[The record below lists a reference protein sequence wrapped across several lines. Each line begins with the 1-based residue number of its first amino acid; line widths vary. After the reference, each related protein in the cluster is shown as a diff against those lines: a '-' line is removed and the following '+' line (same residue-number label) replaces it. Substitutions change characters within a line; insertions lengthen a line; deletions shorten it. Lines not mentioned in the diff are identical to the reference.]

1 MAKIPENYLPPKD
14 LWPNYTYPEELKP
27 FLKEPTNLA
36 DVLLDRHIRAGLEN
50 QPAIYCGGKMVTY
63 GEVYEM
69 ANRLANALIDLG
81 VEKQDRVTL
90 RMVNSVEA
98 IVANFALQKIGAIP
112 VPTSP
117 LWSKDE
123 IAYVFNNAEAKFAFV
138 SYPLLEEAAKAKDN
152 LKFTKNFIVVGG
164 PADEVRSAGYLYFQ
178 DLVEK
183 GSNSRVCEDVSLD
196 DIGVI
201 LYTSGTTGFPKGVA
215 HFVKEVIAS
224 AYLVNKYVWRLVVGD
239 VLGGSAPVSFAA
251 GYGTFAIIPW
261 FGGAT
266 ISMMGRFT
274 PEGLMELIEKTRVT
288 VLTGLPTAYRRLLQ
302 FEDFDKYDISS
313 LRMCTSGGDALG
325 VETYKAWMEKT
336 GLPIYEGLGATEM
349 VHLITSNA
357 VNMKPKPGSIGVPIP
372 GYDIKVIDDNG
383 NECKPGEIGKLTVV
397 GPTGPLYWKPYEDN
411 NRLFEEQKKAVQNG
425 RIRLGD
431 AVYMDE
437 DGYIFFVSRESDM
450 IKSSGYRIGPGEVEE
465 ALKKHPAVKD
475 AGVIGSPDPVRGEIT
490 KAYIILNEGYE
501 PSEELAKEIVESCKE
516 YIAVYKL
523 PRAVCFCD
531 QLPVTP
537 TGKLL
542 RRVLKQ
548 WDKEDKYPTIR
559 ISQ

>member
-1 MAKIPENYLPPKD
+1 MGRIPENYLPPRE
-14 LWPNYTYPEELKP
+14 LWPSYNYPDELKP
-27 FLKEPTNLA
+27 FLKEPTNIA
-36 DVLLDRHIRAGLEN
+36 DILLDRHIRAGLEN
-50 QPAIYCGGKMVTY
+50 SPAIYFAGKKLTY
-63 GEVYEM
+63 GEVYEG
-69 ANRLANALIDLG
+69 ANRIANALKELG
-81 VEKQDRVTL
+81 VEPQDRIAL
-90 RMVNSVEA
+90 RMVNCPEA
-98 IVANFALQKIGAIP
+98 IIANFAIMKVGAIP

-123 IAYVFNNAEAKFAFV
+123 IGFVFNNAEAKYAFI
-138 SYPLLEEAAKAKDN
+138 SFPLLEEAEKAKDA
-152 LKFTKNFIVVGG
+152 LKYTKAFIVVGG
-164 PADEVRSAGYLYFQ
+164 NPQEVEARGHIPFSKL
-178 DLVEK
+178 LEK
-183 GSNSRVCEDVSLD
+183 GSSERVCEPMSLD

-215 HFVKEVIAS
+215 HFVREVISS
-224 AYLVNKYVWRLVVGD
+224 AYLVNKYVWRLVPGD

-261 FGGAT
+261 FGGAA
-266 ISMMGRFT
+266 ISLIGKFE
-274 PEGLMELIEKTRVT
+274 PDILMEDIQKNRVT

-302 FEDFDKYDISS
+302 MPNFDQYDISS

-325 VETYKAWMEKT
+325 VETYKAWLDKT

-357 VNMKPKPGSIGVPIP
+357 VNMKAKPGSIGIAIP
-372 GYDIKVIDDNG
+372 GYDIKVLTDDG
-383 NECKPGEIGKLTVV
+383 KECVPGEIGKLTVL

-411 NRLFEEQKKAVQNG
+411 NRLLEEQKKAVVDG

-437 DGYIFFVSRESDM
+437 DGYYFFVSRESDM

-475 AGVIGSPDPVRGEIT
+475 AGVIGSPDPIRGEIV
-490 KAYIILNEGYE
+490 KAFIVLKEGYTG
-501 PSEELAKEIVESCKE
+501 SENLAREIVESCKE
-516 YIAVYKL
+516 YIAIYKL
-523 PRAVCFCD
+523 PRAVVFC
-531 QLPVTP
+531 QELPVTP
-537 TGKLL
+537 TGKVL
-542 RRVLKQ
+542 RRTLKE
-548 WDKEDKYPTIR
+548 WDKEERYPTIR

>member
-1 MAKIPENYLPPKD
+1 
-14 LWPNYTYPEELKP
+14 
-27 FLKEPTNLA
+27 
-36 DVLLDRHIRAGLEN
+36 
-50 QPAIYCGGKMVTY
+50 
-63 GEVYEM
+63 
-69 ANRLANALIDLG
+69 
-81 VEKQDRVTL
+81 
-90 RMVNSVEA
+90 
-98 IVANFALQKIGAIP
+98 
-112 VPTSP
+112 
-117 LWSKDE
+117 
-123 IAYVFNNAEAKFAFV
+123 VFNDAEAKFAFV
-138 SYPLLEEAAKAKDN
+138 SFPLLEEAEKAKDA
-152 LKFTKNFIVVGG
+152 LQFTKNFIVIGG
-164 PADEVRSAGYLYFQ
+164 NPQEIRDKGYLVFN
-178 DLVEK
+178 DLIEK
-183 GSNSRVCEDVSLD
+183 GSSERVCEEVSLD

-215 HFVKEVIAS
+215 HFVKELISS
-224 AYLVNKYVWRLVVGD
+224 AYLVNKYVWRLTIGD

-261 FGGAT
+261 FGGAS
-266 ISMMGRFT
+266 ISLMGRFT
-274 PEGLMELIEKTRVT
+274 PEGLMEMIEKTRVT

-302 FEDFDKYDISS
+302 FPDFDKYDISS

-325 VETYKAWMEKT
+325 VETFKAWLEKT

-357 VNMKPKPGSIGVPIP
+357 VNMKPKPGSIGIPIP
-372 GYDIKVIDDNG
+372 GYDIKVLDENG

-397 GPTGPLYWKPYEDN
+397 GPTGPVYWKPYADN
-411 NRLFEEQKKAVQNG
+411 ERLLKEQKKAVVNG
-425 RIRLGD
+425 RVRLGD

-490 KAYIILNEGYE
+490 KAYIILVEGYE
-501 PSEELAKEIVESCKE
+501 PSEELAREIVESCKE

-523 PRAVCFCD
+523 PRAVSFCD

-559 ISQ
+559 ISE